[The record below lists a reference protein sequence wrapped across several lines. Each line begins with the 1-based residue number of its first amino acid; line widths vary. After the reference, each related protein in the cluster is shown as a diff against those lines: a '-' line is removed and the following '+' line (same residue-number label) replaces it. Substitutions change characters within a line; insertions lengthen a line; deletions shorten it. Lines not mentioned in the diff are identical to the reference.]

1 MNNDKIL
8 SLMGLAKKAGKLKG
22 GEYCVEAELKKG
34 RAKLV
39 VAALD
44 ASDNT
49 KKSYSDM
56 CMYRKVPFALYSNKE
71 DLGRSIGSNER
82 AAVVITDEGFA
93 LAVMKEF
100 SIRDIEIKFQSDS
113 EVVE

>member
-22 GEYCVEAELKKG
+22 GEYCVETELKKG

-39 VAALD
+39 IVAGD

-49 KKSYSDM
+49 RKGYSDM
-56 CMYRKVPFALYSNKE
+56 CSFRKVPLAFYSNKE
-71 DLGRSIGSNER
+71 DMGRCIGSNER
-82 AAVVITDEGFA
+82 AAVVIIDEGFA
-93 LAVMKEF
+93 NAVMKEF
-100 SIRDIEIKFQSDS
+100 SLRDIEIKFQSDS
-113 EVVE
+113 EVAE